1 MSKETFNIED
11 DLVQI
16 HNNNKKETLSHKMFA
31 TPQRGPTLL
40 VLKYHVTTSLLL
52 MGLLFSI
59 RHILSHIL

>member
-59 RHILSHIL
+59 CHILSHIL